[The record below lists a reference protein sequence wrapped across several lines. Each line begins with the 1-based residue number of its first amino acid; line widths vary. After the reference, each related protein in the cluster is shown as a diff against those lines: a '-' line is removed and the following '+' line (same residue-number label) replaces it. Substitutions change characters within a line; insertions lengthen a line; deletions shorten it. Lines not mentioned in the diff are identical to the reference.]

1 MRVGGGCHA
10 ACFLRAYAGAPVTRT
25 LRPSLL
31 RCGER
36 PCDTLRALPE
46 NTAHQP
52 KHPAAMQHAKPRQ
65 PSPAPHAKRQATKQH
80 TKKRQPPPPQFA
92 RHGAHILNHRDSPTE
107 PGGIPRPPEPQTRRG
122 IDIPRRDIRVSELCE
137 DRSPVGARGNIYTPK
152 LLQSFSRRTQK
163 SRRFRRISGIFLEV
177 RPLGLEPRTH

>member
-1 MRVGGGCHA
+1 MGGGCHA

-52 KHPAAMQHAKPRQ
+52 KHSATMQHTKRRR
-65 PSPAPHAKRQATKQH
+65 PSPAPHAKHQPSRNTLKGDSLPRHSSLGTGRTQNHHATQR
-80 TKKRQPPPPQFA
+80 T
-92 RHGAHILNHRDSPTE
+92 GE
-107 PGGIPRPPEPQTRRG
+107 IPRTPEPQMRRG
-122 IDIPRRDIRVSELCE
+122 IDIPRRDIRVSEVKRGRVPC
-137 DRSPVGARGNIYTPK
+137 RSKGKYLYLKPSKIFFRGNAKIPPIPK
-152 LLQSFSRRTQK
+152 NQRD
-163 SRRFRRISGIFLEV
+163 FL
-177 RPLGLEPRTH
+177 